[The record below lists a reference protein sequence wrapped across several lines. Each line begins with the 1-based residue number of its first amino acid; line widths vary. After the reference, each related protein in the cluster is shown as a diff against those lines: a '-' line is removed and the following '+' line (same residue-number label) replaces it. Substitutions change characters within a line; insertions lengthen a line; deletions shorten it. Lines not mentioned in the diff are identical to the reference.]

1 MRLKPHSLRTT
12 ALIIALVA
20 TGPLS
25 TDMYLPALPDIRAA
39 FSVDTAAVQMTLSIF
54 LVGLAVAHL
63 ILGPLSD
70 RFGRRPVLIGGMAL
84 YTLASIAC
92 VLAPTIEILMV
103 ARLVQA
109 FGVCAGGVVGRAV
122 VRDIHGRIEAA
133 RMLSHISTAIAVA
146 PLVAPLVGGHL
157 AVSFGW
163 ASVFWTMAA
172 IGLFVFIAT
181 FLMLPETNTQPMADA
196 LNPRRFAANYKT
208 LLSSAHYRAYLFA
221 TAFCFSGL
229 FAFISGSSFIL
240 IETLGMAPDHFGFAF
255 GFVVVGFMVG
265 SHLSG
270 RWVKRLGI
278 ERLVAIGGRVAML
291 TGLVALALSLLAP
304 VSIFSVVA
312 PMTLYL
318 ACVGMI
324 LPSSMAG
331 AIAPYP
337 TMAGAAS
344 ALVGFVQMLMAAGA
358 GALVGHIHDGTP
370 VPMMAVLALCGVLTW
385 VFARQTRAE
394 PAD

>member
-1 MRLKPHSLRTT
+1 MRFKPNSRLTT

-25 TDMYLPALPDIRAA
+25 TDMYLPALPEIRDA
-39 FSVDTAAVQMTLSIF
+39 FNVDTSAVQMTLSIF
-54 LVGLAVAHL
+54 LVGLAFAQL

-84 YTLASIAC
+84 YFVASIAC
-92 VLAPTIEILMV
+92 IYAPNIETLLV

-109 FGVCAGGVVGRAV
+109 IGVCAGGVVGRAI
-122 VRDIHGRIEAA
+122 VRDIYGRNDAA
-133 RMLSHISTAIAVA
+133 QMLSHISTAIAVA

-163 ASVFWTMAA
+163 PSIFFAMAA
-172 IGLFVFIAT
+172 IGA
-181 FLMLPETNTQPMADA
+181 FLVVSTGVLMPETNAAPKADA
-196 LNPRRFAANYKT
+196 LNPVRFMINYRT
-208 LLSSAHYRAYLFA
+208 LLRDRSYRAFLFT

-229 FAFISGSSFIL
+229 FAFISGSSFVL
-240 IETLGMAPDHFGFAF
+240 IDTLGMAPDHFGFAF

-265 SHLSG
+265 SHLGG

-278 ERLVAIGGRVAML
+278 DLLVSLGGRLAMAA
-291 TGLVALALSLLAP
+291 GFLALGLNTLGP
-304 VSIFSVVA
+304 VSIFTVIIPMALFLVSV
-312 PMTLYL
+312 
-318 ACVGMI
+318 GFI
-324 LPSSMAG
+324 LPSAMAG
-331 AIAPYP
+331 AIAPYA

-358 GALVGHIHDGTP
+358 GALVGILHDGTP
-370 VPMMAVLALCGVLTW
+370 VAMMVTVAICGVMTW
-385 VFARQTRAE
+385 VSSRNIKSEEA
-394 PAD
+394 